1 MANRHAAARRMADG
15 GCHSHGVPHAHTDA
29 HANTGAISH
38 RVTAANRDACAGRHA
53 ATHRRGK
60 RCCHPGVSERNATTA
75 GRAPGNAAA
84 LARSHR
90 NANSLRYIDGIQRQV
105 IVT

>member
-53 ATHRRGK
+53 AAHRRGK

-75 GRAPGNAAA
+75 GRSPGNAAA
-84 LARSHR
+84 LARLR
-90 NANSLRYIDGIQRQV
+90 TGAPELLSLIGR
-105 IVT
+105 TP